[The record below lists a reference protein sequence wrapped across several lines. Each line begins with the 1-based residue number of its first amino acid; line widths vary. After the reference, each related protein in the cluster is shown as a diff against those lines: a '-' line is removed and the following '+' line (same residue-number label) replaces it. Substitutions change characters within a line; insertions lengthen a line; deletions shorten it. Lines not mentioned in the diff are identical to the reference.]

1 MPNREIRVTKI
12 GPSPDNSDYVSFQ
25 VSFFE
30 KGNRLFAVEARLS
43 AGTLEV
49 VQNPEERIRKWFD
62 AKASLPK
69 ANEVIVVPGDEL

>member
-12 GPSPDNSDYVSFQ
+12 GPSPDSSDHMSFQ

-30 KGNRLFAVEARLS
+30 NGKRLFAVEARLT
-43 AGTLEV
+43 AGALEV
-49 VQNPEERIRKWFD
+49 VQNPEERIKKWFA
-62 AKASLPK
+62 AKSSLPK